1 MKDDNRI
8 LSVGIDIGTTTTSM
22 IVSRLAVENTAMVY
36 MAPNV
41 ELTSKQIIYRSPV
54 YLTPLLDQ
62 ETLDGEE
69 IKRII
74 EKEYASAGI
83 RPEDVDSGAVI
94 ITGESALKEN
104 ARLITDKL
112 SEFAGDF
119 VTWREISL
127 WQRRDRIWNPLSQEE
142 AQGRKLFQ
150 KHTAA

>member
-74 EKEYASAGI
+74 EKEYASA
-83 RPEDVDSGAVI
+83 RRCRQRSGDY
-94 ITGESALKEN
+94 N
-104 ARLITDKL
+104 
-112 SEFAGDF
+112 
-119 VTWREISL
+119 
-127 WQRRDRIWNPLSQEE
+127 RRVGAE
-142 AQGRKLFQ
+142 RKCQ
-150 KHTAA
+150 IDYR

>member
-94 ITGESALKEN
+94 ITGEAALKVP
-104 ARLITDKL
+104 D
-112 SEFAGDF
+112 
-119 VTWREISL
+119 
-127 WQRRDRIWNPLSQEE
+127 
-142 AQGRKLFQ
+142 
-150 KHTAA
+150 